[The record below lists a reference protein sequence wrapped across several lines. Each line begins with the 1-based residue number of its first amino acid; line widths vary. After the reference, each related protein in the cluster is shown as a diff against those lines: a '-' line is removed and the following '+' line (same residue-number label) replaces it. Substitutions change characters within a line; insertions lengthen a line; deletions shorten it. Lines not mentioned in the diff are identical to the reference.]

1 MHFEQQS
8 GTAPA
13 NHVVILAHP
22 AAGSFN
28 RAIADRYCAAVRQSG
43 QQARVRDL
51 YDLGFDPRLYANHRP
66 GRDTNTISG
75 DVVGE
80 MGMLRDADA
89 IVFIYPIW
97 FGMPPA
103 MIKGYV
109 DRVLG
114 HALTPDDITSHVP
127 DCFLAGRHF
136 ASFTTSATTG
146 PWLEQQGQ
154 LEALKTTF
162 DRYLMQIF
170 GLIDAGHTHFPGIT
184 SDLTPA
190 EAAAIL
196 ASVDTKA
203 LEICASINSRR
214 EAVRSRPLMG
224 ADLE

>member
-1 MHFEQQS
+1 MHSQHGS
-8 GTAPA
+8 GGPSA

-28 RAIADRYCAAVRQSG
+28 RAIADRYCAAVRAQG
-43 QQARVRDL
+43 HHAQLRDL
-51 YDLGFDPRLYANHRP
+51 YDLGFDPRLYADHRP

-80 MGMLRDADA
+80 LSLLRDADA
-89 IVFIYPIW
+89 IIFVYPIW

-114 HALTPDDITSHVP
+114 HAMTPDDITKHVP
-127 DCFLAGRHF
+127 DRLLAGRQF
-136 ASFTTSATTG
+136 ASFTTSATTR

-154 LEALKTTF
+154 LAALKTTF
-162 DRYLMQIF
+162 DHYLVQIF
-170 GLIDAGHTHFPGIT
+170 GMIDAGHTHFPGIT
-184 SDLTPA
+184 TGLAAA
-190 EAAAIL
+190 EADHVLAGVETSAIQICAAI
-196 ASVDTKA
+196 KA
-203 LEICASINSRR
+203 RQTELSA
-214 EAVRSRPLMG
+214 RPLRG